1 MPLAQRH
8 LAAFR
13 AQVAKPSLQ
22 VSKGGLVF
30 SKGKMTVPL
39 FISSSVFKASDI
51 WWGPCLDQTS
61 PQGDPSRQDSWS
73 HQSWNVPGKF
83 LLVHPDGT
91 FPIKHPLG
99 QRVVSMHCSSAVLSA
114 PRDRVP
120 LMHVDVEVFSMMDFP
135 KQARSGQ
142 WTLRGTKNMG
152 QVLWWGGESGLCIL
166 GLGCRL
172 NQFVCPGNEGF
183 FRFTC
188 CSHGPLSLGPKNPGS
203 FSLITGLSLKNKAIS
218 IRKSQDY
225 CCLINSTLSSSCI
238 LKWCFIR
245 TPFCSGYSIFWAYI
259 CIWPLVTFTSHYT
272 MPSLMTDVSSKDR
285 LIIFNI
291 FISFFG
297 THFPSIQTLHNFN
310 EFHILLG
317 HVGIIHSVQREFE
330 AQRDLCQK
338 ILINFG
344 YSLSSL
350 YIF

>member
-1 MPLAQRH
+1 MLKYFLWWISQNRHVQVNEHSGGPRTWVRCCDGDGNLGFASWVWGAGWINLYAQGIRVF
-8 LAAFR
+8 LDLPAALMDL
-13 AQVAKPSLQ
+13 SL
-22 VSKGGLVF
+22 
-30 SKGKMTVPL
+30 
-39 FISSSVFKASDI
+39 
-51 WWGPCLDQTS
+51 LDQ
-61 PQGDPSRQDSWS
+61 R
-73 HQSWNVPGKF
+73 
-83 LLVHPDGT
+83 
-91 FPIKHPLG
+91 
-99 QRVVSMHCSSAVLSA
+99 
-114 PRDRVP
+114 
-120 LMHVDVEVFSMMDFP
+120 
-135 KQARSGQ
+135 
-142 WTLRGTKNMG
+142 
-152 QVLWWGGESGLCIL
+152 IL
-166 GLGCRL
+166 
-172 NQFVCPGNEGF
+172 
-183 FRFTC
+183 
-188 CSHGPLSLGPKNPGS
+188 GS
-203 FSLITGLSLKNKAIS
+203 FSLITGLSLKNKAFS

-225 CCLINSTLSSSCI
+225 GCLINSILSSSCI

-245 TPFCSGYSIFWAYI
+245 TPFCSGHSIFWAYI